1 MRGKQVNRSFSQFDY
16 LPPLDSN
23 NRLFNHE
30 DRFLAGLQSPF
41 VMRRNYI
48 EREES
53 TLSEH
58 YVHKGIRMSG
68 STRLPSERPV
78 EFFSKRTK

>member
-1 MRGKQVNRSFSQFDY
+1 MRGKQLDRAFSHFEN
-16 LPPLDSN
+16 LPPFDSN
-23 NRLFNHE
+23 NRLFNHD

-53 TLSEH
+53 TLGEH
-58 YVHKGIRMSG
+58 YANKGIRMSG

-78 EFFSKRTK
+78 EFFSK